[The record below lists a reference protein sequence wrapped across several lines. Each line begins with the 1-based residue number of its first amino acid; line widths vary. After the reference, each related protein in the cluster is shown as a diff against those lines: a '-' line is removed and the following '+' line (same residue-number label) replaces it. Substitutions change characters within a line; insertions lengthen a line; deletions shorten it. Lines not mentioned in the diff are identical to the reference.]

1 MWFHKGANEM
11 STELLEQRSIHIS
24 PEKFLAFVSEMMGA
38 NVGREDDE
46 HPLKKGPWGPVIRE
60 ALRETYALG
69 PSPEPWRFHAGHP
82 MPWRTEQSEFGL
94 HPESAAW
101 GVALT
106 SLFEK
111 YPALYDLIPRGAL
124 KRGEEVSLNP
134 QPLPPRL
141 AFLAAVVHTVVN
153 RAELLHEVAD
163 ATAFEGER
171 RGIIIVGGYLSRFC
185 DEFCGNG
192 FRLIWPFHGP
202 HPNWFT
208 TELRGID
215 LMVMASQ
222 FHQAAKET
230 SSPDLH
236 QHLADAAT
244 RLAEAG
250 LSKLQ

>member
-1 MWFHKGANEM
+1 MWFHKGANDM

-38 NVGREDDE
+38 NVGHEDDE
-46 HPLKKGPWGPVIRE
+46 HATPPDRYASLVRE
-60 ALRETYALG
+60 ALDRIPVNAPHWTNFDPN
-69 PSPEPWRFHAGHP
+69 PSHGGTR
-82 MPWRTEQSEFGL
+82 RSEFGPQ
-94 HPESAAW
+94 PESAAW

-111 YPALYDLIPRGAL
+111 YPALYDLIPRGVQ

-141 AFLAAVVHTVVN
+141 AFLAAVVQKVVS
-153 RAELLHEVAD
+153 RAELLHEVAGAIAD
-163 ATAFEGER
+163 EGER
-171 RGIIIVGGYLSRFC
+171 RGIIIVGGHLSRFC
-185 DEFCGNG
+185 DEFCGNN
-192 FRLIWPFHGP
+192 FRLIWPFPGP

-215 LMVMASQ
+215 LIVMATQ
-222 FHQAAKET
+222 FHRAAKEAF
-230 SSPDLH
+230 SPDLS
-236 QHLADAAT
+236 QHFADAGA
-244 RLAEAG
+244 RFVEAG

>member
-1 MWFHKGANEM
+1 MN
-11 STELLEQRSIHIS
+11 TEQLEQRSIHIS
-24 PEKFLAFVSEMMGA
+24 PEKFLALVSEMMGA
-38 NVGREDDE
+38 NAGREDDE
-46 HPLKKGPWGPVIRE
+46 HPLKSGPWGPVIRAAVE
-60 ALRETYALG
+60 RTYTLG
-69 PSPEPWRFHAGHP
+69 PAPV
-82 MPWRTEQSEFGL
+82 PWRTRQSEL
-94 HPESAAW
+94 DLQPESAAW

-111 YPALYDLIPRGAL
+111 YPTLYDLIPRGVL

-141 AFLAAVVHTVVN
+141 AFLAAVVHTVVG

-171 RGIIIVGGYLSRFC
+171 RSGKIVGGYLSRFC
-185 DEFCGNG
+185 DEVCGNG
-192 FRLIWPFHGP
+192 FVLVWPFRGP
-202 HPNWFT
+202 RPRWFT

-222 FHQAAKET
+222 FHEASKEAY
-230 SSPDLH
+230 SPDLH
-236 QHLADAAT
+236 QHLADAAA

>member
-24 PEKFLAFVSEMMGA
+24 PEKFLALVSEMMGA

-60 ALRETYALG
+60 ALKGTYTLG
-69 PSPEPWRFHAGHP
+69 PSPEPWR
-82 MPWRTEQSEFGL
+82 TTQSEFGL
-94 HPESAAW
+94 HPESASW
-101 GVALT
+101 SVVLT

-111 YPALYDLIPRGAL
+111 YPSLYDLIPRGVQ

-141 AFLAAVVHTVVN
+141 AFLAAVVHTVVS
-153 RAELLHEVAD
+153 RAELLHDVAGAIAD
-163 ATAFEGER
+163 EGER
-171 RGIIIVGGYLSRFC
+171 RGIIIVGGYISRFC
-185 DEFCGNG
+185 DEFCGNS
-192 FRLIWPFHGP
+192 FRLIWPFPGP

-215 LMVMASQ
+215 LVVMASQ
-222 FHQAAKET
+222 FHQASKEAF
-230 SSPDLH
+230 SPELG

-244 RLAEAG
+244 RLADAG